1 VIILNNTKRAIF
13 DSAIKIFSINGYNGA
28 TMDDIAQN
36 AGVAKGTLYYHF
48 KSKEEIFNFIIEEG
62 MKTIKQQTFGQIEKE
77 EDPVNKLRIFCKTQL
92 NLVNEYKDFLK
103 VIMSQLW
110 GDNLRQLEL
119 RNAIFEYA
127 KELEGYV
134 KQAIKSE
141 LIKDDDTFLLS
152 CSLLGSVCSL
162 AIHDMINSDKVLK
175 GNANKNNDKD
185 TEKLLEYLLDG
196 IGVKEK

>member
-1 VIILNNTKRAIF
+1 VVKLNNTKKAIF
-13 DSAIKIFSINGYNGA
+13 DSAIKIFSINGFNGA

-48 KSKEEIFNFIIEEG
+48 KSKDEIFNFIIEEG
-62 MKTIKQQTFGQIEKE
+62 MQTLKKQTFGQIEKE

-103 VIMSQLW
+103 VVMSQLW

-119 RNAIFEYA
+119 RNAIFAYA

-134 KQAIKSE
+134 KQAIESK
-141 LIKDDDTFLLS
+141 LIKNDDTFLLS

-162 AIHDMINSDKVLK
+162 AIHDLIKNDKVLNSNL
-175 GNANKNNDKD
+175 GNNEND

-196 IGVKEK
+196 IGFKDK